1 MNGRKYLQNVYLIK
15 DLNPE
20 EVKNIYN
27 SISRNPTTDKKKKKS
42 KRNTPSMNTYEW
54 LINTRCSALLVNSKM

>member
-1 MNGRKYLQNVYLIK
+1 MYLIK

-20 EVKNIYN
+20 QVKNIYN
-27 SISRNPTTDKKKKKS
+27 SITRNPTTDKKKRKK
-42 KRNTPSMNTYEW
+42 KGKAKELNTPPMNMYEW